1 MKRIMSIAISL
12 FVASNLFAQK
22 LATENDSVAYVIGT
36 LQATLFANELKSMD
50 LPIASLAQGF
60 NDAISNNDKAL
71 FTSDQT
77 EEILKNYFG
86 KKQQAEEAKMQ
97 EKCLENS
104 DFLQANKNNKDVVT
118 LENGL
123 QYKVVTKGKS
133 DVKPTEND
141 QVKVHYKGSLIDGKV
156 FDSSL
161 ERNEPVIF
169 PVQAVIPGFSQILQL
184 MTVGSTYIAF
194 IPSELGYGMQDMGV
208 IPPCSTLIF
217 EIQLIDVIKD
227 TETPTVDD
235 NATNDDKASKKAKKS
250 KK

>member
-1 MKRIMSIAISL
+1 M
-12 FVASNLFAQK
+12 
-22 LATENDSVAYVIGT
+22 
-36 LQATLFANELKSMD
+36 
-50 LPIASLAQGF
+50 
-60 NDAISNNDKAL
+60 
-71 FTSDQT
+71 
-77 EEILKNYFG
+77 
-86 KKQQAEEAKMQ
+86 
-97 EKCLENS
+97 
-104 DFLQANKNNKDVVT
+104 
-118 LENGL
+118 

-194 IPSELGYGMQDMGV
+194 IPSELGYGMQDMEV